1 MHPGIHR
8 TYVRPAVPSVTPV
21 VKWLLIINI
30 GVFILQTVYSGSYL
44 KVFGLVPASV
54 LGEGHLWQ
62 LVTYMFLHGNFLH
75 LLFNMLFIWM
85 MGSEMERHWGSR
97 EFLKYYLIT
106 GAGAGLIN
114 VLVQPSSSV
123 PTIGASGA
131 VFGLIIA
138 FAMTFPERVLLLY
151 FVIRIKAK
159 YFAVLVG
166 LLELLALFLMPGA
179 PIARFAHLGGL
190 VVGYIYLKRRRIAG
204 AVSRRASGVQDKL
217 ADAADRRAE
226 ERRMRVQDEI
236 NRILDK
242 INNQGMDALTDR
254 ERRFLKE
261 QGRGR
266 K

>member
-1 MHPGIHR
+1 MYR
-8 TYVRPAVPSVTPV
+8 TYSRSVVPSVTPV
-21 VKWLLIINI
+21 VKWLLILNI
-30 GVFILQTVYSGSYL
+30 GIFILQTVFRGGY
-44 KVFGLVPASV
+44 VQIFGLVPASV
-54 LGEGHLWQ
+54 LGEGYLWQ

-75 LLFNMLFIWM
+75 ILFNMLFLWM
-85 MGSEMERHWGSR
+85 MGSELERHWGGR

-106 GAGAGLIN
+106 GSGAGLIN

-131 VFGLIIA
+131 IFGLIIA
-138 FAMTFPERVLLLY
+138 FAMAFPERELLLY

-159 YFAVLVG
+159 HFAVLVG

-190 VVGYIYLKRRRIAG
+190 VVGFIYLKRSRVTG
-204 AVSRRASGVQDKL
+204 AILKRASGVQDKL
-217 ADAADRRAE
+217 ADVA
-226 ERRMRVQDEI
+226 ERREQERQTRLRDEI

-242 INNQGMDALTDR
+242 INNEGMHTLTDR
-254 ERRFLKE
+254 ERRFLEE
-261 QGRGR
+261 QSRGR

>member
-1 MHPGIHR
+1 MYR
-8 TYVRPAVPSVTPV
+8 TYSRATVPSVTPV

-30 GVFILQTVYSGSYL
+30 GVFILQNLFRGSYL
-44 KVFGLVPASV
+44 QILGLVPASV
-54 LGEGHLWQ
+54 LGEGYVWQ

-75 LLFNMLFIWM
+75 ILFNMLFLWM
-85 MGSEMERHWGSR
+85 MGSELERYWGGR

-114 VLVQPSSSV
+114 VLVQPSSGI

-131 VFGLIIA
+131 IFGLIIA
-138 FAMTFPERVLLLY
+138 FGMTFPERELLLY

-190 VVGYIYLKRRRIAG
+190 VVGFVYLRHGRIFG
-204 AVSRRASGVQDKL
+204 AVSRRASEVQDRL
-217 ADAADRRAE
+217 ADAADRRDE
-226 ERRMRVQDEI
+226 ERRMRVQEEI

-242 INNQGMDALTDR
+242 INNQGMHTLTDR
-254 ERRFLKE
+254 ERRFLEE
-261 QGRGR
+261 QSRGR